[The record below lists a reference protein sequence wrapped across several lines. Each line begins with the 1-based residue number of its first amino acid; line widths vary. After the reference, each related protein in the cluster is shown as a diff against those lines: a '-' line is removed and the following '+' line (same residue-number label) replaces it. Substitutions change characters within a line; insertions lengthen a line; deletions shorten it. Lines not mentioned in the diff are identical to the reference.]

1 MRENARKKVILISN
15 DAVIID
21 KAIYIFEFKFDG
33 NKIQNSILDMTGR
46 DDWDEFL
53 RNLG

>member
-33 NKIQNSILDMTGR
+33 NKIQNMLIPLTQVDY
-46 DDWDEFL
+46 L
-53 RNLG
+53 